1 MSELITVILI
11 IAAFACG
18 WQSGASR
25 QRESDR
31 LDRHI
36 GLR

>member
-1 MSELITVILI
+1 MTELVVVILI
-11 IAAFACG
+11 IASFAIG

-25 QRESDR
+25 QRVADR

>member
-11 IAAFACG
+11 FIGFAIG
-18 WQSGASR
+18 WNIGASR
-25 QRESDR
+25 QRVADR
-31 LDRHI
+31 LDRYI

>member
-1 MSELITVILI
+1 MTELITVILI
-11 IAAFACG
+11 VAAFACG

-25 QRESDR
+25 QRVSDR
-31 LDRHI
+31 LDRYL

>member
-1 MSELITVILI
+1 MTELVIVI
-11 IAAFACG
+11 MIVAAFACG

-25 QRESDR
+25 QRVQDK
-31 LDRHI
+31 LDRYL

>member
-1 MSELITVILI
+1 MTELITVIMI
-11 IAAFACG
+11 VTAFAIG

-25 QRESDR
+25 QRVSDR
-31 LDRHI
+31 LDRYI